1 MSLQMGW
8 VESPLYFCAASE
20 TAWDIATNYCETPV
34 GSLPQHKFTW
44 HVMGDIKFQA
54 LPVTSSTAMS
64 NGFFYALEVYV
75 DNFISIIIPTSQE
88 KLVHVAM
95 AIISGIH
102 DVFPVDIVDSNNP
115 ITENKLLKGE
125 GQYAL

>member
-1 MSLQMGW
+1 
-8 VESPLYFCAASE
+8 
-20 TAWDIATNYCETPV
+20 
-34 GSLPQHKFTW
+34 
-44 HVMGDIKFQA
+44 MGDIKFQA
-54 LPVTSSTAMS
+54 LPVISSTAMS

-75 DNFISIIIPTSQE
+75 DNFISIIIPMSQE

-102 DVFPVDIVDSNNP
+102 DVFSVDIVDSNNP

-125 GQYAL
+125 GQYTL